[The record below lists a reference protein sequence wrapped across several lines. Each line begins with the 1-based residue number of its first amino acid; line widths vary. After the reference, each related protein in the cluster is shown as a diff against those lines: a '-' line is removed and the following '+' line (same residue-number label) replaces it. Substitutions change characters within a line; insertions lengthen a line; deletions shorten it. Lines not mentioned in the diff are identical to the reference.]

1 MMAEHTIIEKIRII
15 GMSEGAPDVE
25 ASPQADQLARMV
37 ITQDGDEEIWLDA
50 YGARA
55 LGIYLAEWGAKAM
68 SASGQDQ
75 NGLGAQPASAV
86 GETDLP

>member
-1 MMAEHTIIEKIRII
+1 MN
-15 GMSEGAPDVE
+15 
-25 ASPQADQLARMV
+25 
-37 ITQDGDEEIWLDA
+37 
-50 YGARA
+50 
-55 LGIYLAEWGAKAM
+55 AKAM